1 MLKIPRI
8 KIPKNINEVAT
19 TLSKFQN
26 PGTILP
32 VALIEATCVAGRSYQ
47 GYKRGGKDECRER
60 LIEESICGSIWLGGV
75 AMLNKVGDFIGEK
88 FLKLKQIGTDVGKD
102 ALRDPFSNVEDA
114 VKNKTAAFKFTKVAL
129 SVLITTGFMGFV
141 LPKINQGITKKIKS
155 KEKTPAQPVP
165 SIVAPASAV
174 SFNQFLN
181 NVKTNQNNINF
192 KGAGAM
198 NGLLTATHNLEH
210 NNIWRLLST
219 DTGITSGRVINSRN
233 KYEAREYL
241 FRDVASVYFYMFAT
255 SHVVNLLSKLSGNV
269 KINSEA
275 LLKLQDHLE
284 KKLEGKKLT
293 VEEFENATLNKT
305 ISEEIIQKINFKD
318 DVVKLNE
325 LKGILNEEQFEKATK
340 MAALQP
346 KIKGEALLSKMQVQD
361 ALAKNWLSE
370 PELLDEVT
378 QKATWG
384 LSKDKNKFISKNKI
398 EAARNSVDKF
408 SEGVIN
414 YAKKKDIKEIDA
426 DLIQQLAKKNIKL
439 SAAFTILGF
448 ASSIFGLSFLVPK
461 VQQYLTFK
469 ATGKNAFPGTQN
481 YE

>member
-1 MLKIPRI
+1 MLKIPSI

-26 PGTILP
+26 PSAILP
-32 VALIEATCVAGRSYQ
+32 VALIEATCIAGRSYQ
-47 GYKRGGKDECRER
+47 GYKRGGKDELRER
-60 LIEESICGSIWLGGV
+60 VIEESISGAVWLGGV
-75 AMLNKVGDFIGEK
+75 AALNKAGDFIAEK
-88 FLKLKQIGTDVGKD
+88 FFKLKEIGTDVGKD
-102 ALRDPFSNVEDA
+102 ALRDPFSNVSDA
-114 VKNKTAAFKFTKVAL
+114 MKNKTAIFKFSKVAL
-129 SVLITTGFMGFV
+129 SVLLATGFTGFD
-141 LPKINQGITKKIKS
+141 LPKINQKITAKIKNE
-155 KEKTPAQPVP
+155 EKTPAQPHP
-165 SIVAPASAV
+165 SLVAPASAV
-174 SFNQFLN
+174 SFNKFLDN
-181 NVKTNQNNINF
+181 AKTGKNNINF

-241 FRDVASVYFYMFAT
+241 FRDVVSIYFYMFAT

-275 LLKLQDHLE
+275 LLKLQDHL
-284 KKLEGKKLT
+284 GKKLDGKKLA
-293 VEEFENATLNKT
+293 VEEFKNATLNKK
-305 ISEEIIQKINFKD
+305 ISEDIIQKINFKD
-318 DVVKLNE
+318 DVVKLKE
-325 LKGILNEEQFEKATK
+325 LKGTLNEEQFEKATK

-361 ALAKNWLSE
+361 VLAKNWLSE

-384 LSKDKNKFISKNKI
+384 LSKNKNKFISKNKI

-408 SEGVIN
+408 SESVIN

-439 SAAFTILGF
+439 SAAYTALGF
-448 ASSIFGLSFLVPK
+448 ATSILGLSFLVPK
-461 VQQYLTFK
+461 MQQYLTFK